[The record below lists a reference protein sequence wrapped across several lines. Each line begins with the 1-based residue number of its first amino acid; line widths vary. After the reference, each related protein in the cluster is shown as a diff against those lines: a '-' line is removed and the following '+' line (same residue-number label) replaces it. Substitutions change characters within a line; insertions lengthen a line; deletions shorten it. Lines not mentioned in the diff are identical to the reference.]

1 MSGSGGGQR
10 RRKPKRSSG
19 GGDKLEELDVTK
31 EELDGIGAALK
42 DEQFRKLLCE
52 YAEEIADPANRAQR
66 EREMQRYELERGVR
80 LTFVRPRPGFVV
92 KTSADGERKVFVNIC
107 SDDVVAEPSCRPD
120 AGGQRWSLPHC
131 LSPVRRDYDRARKPC
146 DVYDVVFHPRVLQ
159 LAGHARF
166 RDMVEDTALSMVER
180 TDSVVLD
187 RVNVKYPKNV
197 SYKGVPRSLALRAPI
212 AGFTGPS
219 SADADADAPDRVAD
233 MPGWPPVVD
242 RRPVEHHDLGA
253 LPQKCRAEPAFA
265 VPAYV
270 IKYRSAVDMGEHGYD
285 MHCKMNATVPNEL
298 VVEIKLPLLDTSAD
312 LAMDV
317 WPRRLKLVCHK
328 PSRYALDVGLPYTVR
343 EEHGRARF
351 DRSARLLTVVLP
363 VLRTEPPL
371 VAGHGRPVG
380 ETVDERPAAE
390 EPCGDSDGT
399 AVTSDVTSAV
409 TSAVTSSAVTSAVTS
424 SAVTSSAV
432 TFSAVED
439 DTVAD
444 DDDVHYSLPEHE
456 LTFGDGKCIL
466 RLNAKNVDPTSVTV
480 AYDAHSVSGKFQ
492 SIGSGFFPVWYAFCL
507 EMPSETTIAPSD
519 VRVSPSDD
527 NVTIEFSAPDDS
539 RQRCR
544 YGLPDRN
551 RGLAAIREV
560 RTAVET
566 RQDNSTSLTN
576 DAATV
581 VSVAPEDD
589 SDDDVDNNVK
599 DNNDDAVVVNNNNLV
614 DNNNDV
620 DNNNNDND
628 EDDDDDD
635 DHDGKDGDDVFVDT
649 KETAPLKD
657 RQQNGKKKD
666 GNYRLKNGKTT
677 KETGKKKNRK
687 KMQKSNAIPI
697 AVAGSLP
704 ETCKKV
710 DFVPGSLPTE
720 FNCTR
725 PTIVSVVRTPRR
737 TIEVTATNK

>member
-1 MSGSGGGQR
+1 MNGGGQR

-19 GGDKLEELDVTK
+19 GSGKLEELDVTK
-31 EELDGIGAALK
+31 EELDGIGEALK

-66 EREMQRYELERGVR
+66 EREMQLYELERGVR

-107 SDDVVAEPSCRPD
+107 SDDAVAEPSCRPD

-159 LAGHARF
+159 LAGRPRF
-166 RDMVEDTALSMVER
+166 REMVEDTALSMVER
-180 TDSVVLD
+180 TDSVTLD

-197 SYKGVPRSLALRAPI
+197 SYKGVPRSLALRAPV
-212 AGFTGPS
+212 AGFTA
-219 SADADADAPDRVAD
+219 SADDGDRVAD
-233 MPGWPPVVD
+233 TPGLPPAVD
-242 RRPVEHHDLGA
+242 RRRRPVEHHDLGA
-253 LPQKCRAEPAFA
+253 LPQKCRPEPAFA

-298 VVEIKLPLLDTSAD
+298 VVEIKLPLLDTSAH

-317 WPRRLKLVCHK
+317 WPRRLKLVCCK
-328 PSRYALDVGLPYTVR
+328 PSRYALDVGLPYAVR

-351 DRSARLLTVVLP
+351 DRTARLLTVVLP
-363 VLRTEPPL
+363 VQRTDPPL
-371 VAGHGRPVG
+371 VAGSGRPV
-380 ETVDERPAAE
+380 EAVDGHPAADE

-399 AVTSDVTSAV
+399 VVAR
-409 TSAVTSSAVTSAVTS
+409 
-424 SAVTSSAV
+424 SAV

-439 DTVAD
+439 DTVAVAD

-456 LTFGDGKCIL
+456 LTFGDGKCTL

-480 AYDAHSVSGKFQ
+480 AYYAHAVSGKFQ

-507 EMPSETTIAPSD
+507 EMPPETTIAPSD
-519 VRVSPSDD
+519 VRVLPSDD
-527 NVTIEFSAPDDS
+527 NVTIEFSAPDDAL
-539 RQRCR
+539 QQCR

-551 RGLAAIREV
+551 RDLAVTRDV
-560 RTAVET
+560 RTAAET
-566 RQDNSTSLTN
+566 RQESSTSLTN

-581 VSVAPEDD
+581 VSVVPEDD
-589 SDDDVDNNVK
+589 SDDDVDNN
-599 DNNDDAVVVNNNNLV
+599 DVVIVNNNNLV

-620 DNNNNDND
+620 DNNNNDDDD

-635 DHDGKDGDDVFVDT
+635 DHGDKDGDDVFVDT
-649 KETAPLKD
+649 NETAPSKD

-677 KETGKKKNRK
+677 KEMGKKKNRK
-687 KMQKSNAIPI
+687 KMHKSNAIPI
-697 AVAGSLP
+697 AVADSLP
-704 ETCKKV
+704 ETSKKV

-725 PTIVSVVRTPRR
+725 PTIVSVVRTPRLVR
-737 TIEVTATNK
+737 LK